1 MMPMSRLALATPL
14 LLLFSVAC
22 GDGGDPNGDAGG
34 ATNAGG
40 AASSAGT
47 TSSGGTASNAGG
59 SATVVTL
66 AGSGQ
71 ALGGGDQGALFPPDG
86 AVPIIPVTMG
96 GTGSGG
102 SAPVIPGD
110 GNIAKST
117 LGGSI
122 QGSATF
128 TQMGEDVIIVVD
140 LTGGCADGNHQFRI
154 HDGGSCDSASTEGMP
169 WSPRGTGLGPDTG
182 IPCTGGKGK
191 LNYTRKGDDKTKNLT
206 VGDHNPETDL
216 TTHVVIVSD
225 EKDPSSRASC
235 GNFFF

>member
-1 MMPMSRLALATPL
+1 L
-14 LLLFSVAC
+14 LLLFSVGC
-22 GDGGDPNGDAGG
+22 GDGGDPNGDGGG

-40 AASSAGT
+40 AAATAGS
-47 TSSGGTASNAGG
+47 TSSGGTASSTGG
-59 SATVVTL
+59 SGTVVTL

-86 AVPIIPVTMG
+86 AVPIMPPDAG

-122 QGSATF
+122 QGTATF
-128 TQMGEDVIIVVD
+128 TQMGEDVIIAVN

-154 HDGGSCDSASTEGMP
+154 HDGDSCDNASTEGMP

-182 IPCTGGKGK
+182 IACTGGKGK
-191 LNYTRKGDDKTKNLT
+191 LDYTRKGDDKTRNLT
-206 VGDHNPETDL
+206 VSDHNPETDL

-225 EKDPSSRASC
+225 EKDPNSRASC

>member
-1 MMPMSRLALATPL
+1 
-14 LLLFSVAC
+14 
-22 GDGGDPNGDAGG
+22 
-34 ATNAGG
+34 
-40 AASSAGT
+40 
-47 TSSGGTASNAGG
+47 
-59 SATVVTL
+59 
-66 AGSGQ
+66 
-71 ALGGGDQGALFPPDG
+71 
-86 AVPIIPVTMG
+86 
-96 GTGSGG
+96 
-102 SAPVIPGD
+102 
-110 GNIAKST
+110 
-117 LGGSI
+117 
-122 QGSATF
+122 
-128 TQMGEDVIIVVD
+128 VIIVVD